1 MKWSKA
7 FLEGFSCF
15 PISKVWNYIF
25 ILLPKVLNQILK
37 RHFNCVFSQNHW
49 HFCIFYLA
57 ASESLLL
64 LVASRN
70 QIVADNITS
79 QGHNVQSLIQNGSHI
94 VAIDF
99 DSVSGR
105 IFWSDGTQGKI
116 WSALQNGTDSKVVST
131 FLLTCDLPGFL
142 VLGLFSITYQWERP
156 YLTLGSSHLFWATSC
171 PRGLNFHNSSFMGVL
186 DKNVASESRFMFF
199 DSRSIMQRFHKVSEV
214 PFVIFF
220 FSCGWKQRKMQG
232 VKGVFFL
239 DLI

>member
-1 MKWSKA
+1 MKWSKS
-7 FLEGFSCF
+7 FLEGFLCF
-15 PISKVWNYIF
+15 LISKVWNYIF
-25 ILLPKVLNQILK
+25 LLLPKVLNQILK

-49 HFCIFYLA
+49 HFCIFFLA

-116 WSALQNGTDSKVVST
+116 WSALHNGTDSKVVST
-131 FLLTCDLPGFL
+131 FLLTCDLPSFL
-142 VLGLFSITYQWERP
+142 VLGLFYITYQWERP
-156 YLTLGSSHLFWATSC
+156 YLTLGSSCLPLWAASC
-171 PRGLNFHNSSFMGVL
+171 PRGLVFHNSSFMGVL

-199 DSRSIMQRFHKVSEV
+199 DSRAHNAETSQSLWG
-214 PFVIFF
+214 PFCDFL
-220 FSCGWKQRKMQG
+220 
-232 VKGVFFL
+232 FFL
-239 DLI
+239 WMKAEENAGS